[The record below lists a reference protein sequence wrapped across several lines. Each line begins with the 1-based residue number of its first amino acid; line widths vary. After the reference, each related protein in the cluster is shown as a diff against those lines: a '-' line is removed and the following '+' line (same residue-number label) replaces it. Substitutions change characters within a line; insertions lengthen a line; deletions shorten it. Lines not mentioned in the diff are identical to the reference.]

1 MIDIYGDSFADPN
14 WKLGMPVH
22 ESVDTNFKSW
32 YERLGEVRN
41 FATSATGPHHS
52 FRELYKRYKKSTK
65 DDHIIFVI

>member
-52 FRELYKRYKKSTK
+52 LN
-65 DDHIIFVI
+65 